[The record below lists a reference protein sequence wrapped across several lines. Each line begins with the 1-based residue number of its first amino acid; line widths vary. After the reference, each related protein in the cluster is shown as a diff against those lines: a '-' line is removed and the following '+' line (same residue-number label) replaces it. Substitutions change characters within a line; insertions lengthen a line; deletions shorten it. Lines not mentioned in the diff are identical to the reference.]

1 MTSTSMRAGSRRSS
15 RRSNARPDVHCV
27 GGKSIPTFEG
37 EKPDWLTEPMLQFY
51 GSTLS
56 GDSDRLMV
64 FPEHPFGVNM
74 AFRREVFDTVGGF
87 RTDLGRVKNSLLS
100 NEEKDMFHRVAAA
113 GFRVFYASR
122 AVLRHRVPA
131 ERLRQD
137 WLLRRA
143 YWQGISNVIFDRSIQ
158 GHSRWDLCKNLLRS
172 FKRLVLGPAGGR
184 PGKVW
189 RHYRG
194 YDFEDRIRAYRQL
207 GVVKQ
212 NFVELFRRSSQT

>member
-1 MTSTSMRAGSRRSS
+1 MHFPGLLRYEHEQQAGLSF
-15 RRSNARPDVHCV
+15 ARNRGIEAARGSIIAFVDDDIYFDARWLVEIVAAFERHPDVHCV

-37 EKPDWLTEPMLQFY
+37 EKPDWLTESMLQFY

-74 AFRREVFDTVGGF
+74 AFRREVFDKVGGF

-122 AVLRHRVPA
+122 ALLQHRVPA
-131 ERLRQD
+131 ERLQAG
-137 WLLRRA
+137 LA
-143 YWQGISNVIFDRSIQ
+143 PETGILA
-158 GHSRWDLCKNLLRS
+158 GH
-172 FKRLVLGPAGGR
+172 
-184 PGKVW
+184 
-189 RHYRG
+189 
-194 YDFEDRIRAYRQL
+194 I
-207 GVVKQ
+207 
-212 NFVELFRRSSQT
+212 